1 MRQASHGAHGAQ
13 VTEKDERQGDHMLTD
28 EERKAV
34 RDALLEVIEECRKNE
49 CGEAASVRLRAMS
62 EAALVL
68 AGLP

>member
-1 MRQASHGAHGAQ
+1 
-13 VTEKDERQGDHMLTD
+13 MLTD

-34 RDALLEVIEECRKNE
+34 RDALLEVIEECRENE

-68 AGLP
+68 AVLP

>member
-1 MRQASHGAHGAQ
+1 
-13 VTEKDERQGDHMLTD
+13 MLTD

-34 RDALLEVIEECRKNE
+34 RDALLEVIEECRENE
-49 CGEAASVRLRAMS
+49 CGEAASVRLMAMS